1 MIDIRIDVEVPE
13 EVLAALESDA
23 HSCLAVLKESEREL
37 SVVIVSD
44 EQMRPLNQHWR
55 GKDKATDVLS
65 FPQGPGPV
73 LGDIVISI
81 DTARVQALERSHPLA
96 TEMRV
101 LLVHGLCHL
110 RGHDHEEPGDALVM
124 QEAEQVLLR
133 HLTAAGEA
141 VPAGLV
147 LAASSDPAS

>member
-1 MIDIRIDVEVPE
+1 MIDVRVDVEVDSALVIGLE
-13 EVLAALESDA
+13 CDAARCLGFLDESD
-23 HSCLAVLKESEREL
+23 REL
-37 SVVIVSD
+37 SVVLVSD
-44 EQMRPLNQHWR
+44 AQMRPLNRSWR
-55 GKDKATDVLS
+55 GKDKTTDVLS

-81 DTARVQALERSHPLA
+81 ETANSQARERSHSLA
-96 TEMRV
+96 TELRV

-110 RGHDHEEPGDALVM
+110 RGYDHEASDEAAAMRD
-124 QEAEQVLLR
+124 AEQVLLR

-147 LAASSDPAS
+147 LTATTGPAF